1 MKLKTSQEVLV
12 DKSAR
17 GKEKPWAIHKLHS
30 QYIAMA
36 YEDVDP
42 RKAERMKDCA
52 NYLSFWRK
60 DDGSMKLHDAR
71 FCRVRLCPV
80 CQWRRSLKT
89 YAQMSQVLEVAKSD
103 GYQFIF
109 LTLTMRNCEACELS
123 DTLSKL
129 LLAFNRLMKY
139 KDVNKAIKGYYRGC
153 EVKHNIERDDFH
165 PHLHC
170 ILAVSDNYFNGRNYL
185 SHAKWVSLWKRAL
198 QVDYDPIVNVKRCYG
213 GSKSVAEACKYAVK
227 AEDII
232 NYDDWEMT
240 VETLRILDNALE
252 KRRFI
257 GLGGVIKDIHKR
269 LHLDDMEDGDLVHT
283 TEQEQGEAT
292 KEEIIY
298 FWNGYS
304 QYER

>member
-1 MKLKTSQEVLV
+1 MNEVKSQVLV
-12 DKSAR
+12 DKSAT
-17 GKEKPWAIHKLHS
+17 GKVRPWALHKLHS

-36 YEDVDP
+36 YEEVDP
-42 RKAERMKDCA
+42 RKAERMRDCA

-60 DDGSMKLHDAR
+60 EDGSMKLHDAR

-89 YAQMSQVLEVAKSD
+89 YAQMSQVLDIAKSD
-103 GYQFIF
+103 GYRFIF
-109 LTLTMRNCEACELS
+109 LTLTMRNCDAQELS
-123 DTLSKL
+123 GELTHILQ
-129 LLAFNRLMKY
+129 AFNRLMKY
-139 KDVNKAIKGYYRGC
+139 KDVRKAVKGYYRGC
-153 EVKHNIERDDFH
+153 EVKHSLSRDDYH

-170 ILAVSDNYFNGRNYL
+170 VLAVNESYFTNRTYI
-185 SHAKWVSLWKRAL
+185 SHAKWVALWQKAL
-198 QVDYDPIVNVKRCYG
+198 KVEYTPIVNIKKCYG
-213 GSKSVAEACKYAVK
+213 GNKSIAEACKYAVK
-227 AEDII
+227 ADDVI
-232 NYDDWEMT
+232 NYDDWDMT

-257 GLGGVIKDIHKR
+257 GLGGVIKDIHKK

-304 QYER
+304 QNEK

>member
-1 MKLKTSQEVLV
+1 MNEVKSQVLV
-12 DKSAR
+12 DKSAT
-17 GKEKPWAIHKLHS
+17 GKVRPWALHKLHS

-36 YEDVDP
+36 YEEIDP
-42 RKAERMKDCA
+42 RKAERMRDCA

-60 DDGSMKLHDAR
+60 EDGSMKLHDAR

-89 YAQMSQVLEVAKSD
+89 YAQMSQVLDIAKSD
-103 GYQFIF
+103 GYRFIF
-109 LTLTMRNCEACELS
+109 LTLTMRNCDAQELS
-123 DTLSKL
+123 GELTHILQ
-129 LLAFNRLMKY
+129 AFNRLMKY
-139 KDVNKAIKGYYRGC
+139 KDVRKAVKGYYRGC
-153 EVKHNIERDDFH
+153 EVKHSLSRDDYH

-170 ILAVSDNYFNGRNYL
+170 VLAVNESYFTNRTYI
-185 SHAKWVSLWKRAL
+185 SHAKWVALWQKAL
-198 QVDYDPIVNVKRCYG
+198 KVEYTPIVNIKKCYG
-213 GSKSVAEACKYAVK
+213 GNKSIAEACKYAVK
-227 AEDII
+227 ADDVI
-232 NYDDWEMT
+232 NYDDWDMT

-257 GLGGVIKDIHKR
+257 GLGGVIKDIHKK

-304 QYER
+304 QYEK